1 MIHKFHNMMNIS
13 KNGLSKAYA
22 APTARQ
28 IDVAPER
35 FVMGSTVTNP
45 GFPGVDVYEE
55 EF

>member
-1 MIHKFHNMMNIS
+1 MMKCS
-13 KNGLSKAYA
+13 TTGRPGSYS

-28 IDVAPER
+28 IDVAMER

-45 GFPGVDVYEE
+45 GFPGVDVYED

>member
-1 MIHKFHNMMNIS
+1 MMKVS

-28 IDVAPER
+28 ILLAPER
-35 FVMGSTVTNP
+35 FVMGSPVTNP
-45 GFPGVDVYEE
+45 GFPGVDVYED